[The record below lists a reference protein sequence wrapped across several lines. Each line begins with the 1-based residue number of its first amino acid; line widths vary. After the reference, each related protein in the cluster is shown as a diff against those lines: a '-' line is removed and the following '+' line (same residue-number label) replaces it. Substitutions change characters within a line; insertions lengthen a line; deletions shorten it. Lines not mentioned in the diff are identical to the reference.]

1 MKNKQKQLPRN
12 KRQCNP
18 RLIHFVLLRSISA
31 IRHKGRSVYVGALL
45 IDHSCIS
52 VNLNTW
58 DRQTDN
64 GRIDARSLLYPFRF
78 GRGQQSWNI
87 TLCRMNRT
95 DAVYCYRRRSSAR
108 PRLLHSLGY
117 AQFTPSA
124 RQDKTVLSVSHQ
136 AMWIGSRD
144 RLAKSGQLADRSPS
158 SRGV

>member
-12 KRQCNP
+12 KRKSNP

-31 IRHKGRSVYVGALL
+31 IRHKGRSVFVGALL
-45 IDHSCIS
+45 IDHSCII

-64 GRIDARSLLYPFRF
+64 GRTDARSLLYPIRF

-108 PRLLHSLGY
+108 PRLLHVSRLCPIY
-117 AQFTPSA
+117 TVRQT
-124 RQDKTVLSVSHQ
+124 RQDGPVCVASGDVNWVSRPSGKVWTV
-136 AMWIGSRD
+136 SR
-144 RLAKSGQLADRSPS
+144 
-158 SRGV
+158 